1 MRLRTL
7 TPLLILLCAVTGLGQ
22 DNKCVLKLSELPDSP
37 ELLGFRMGMST
48 AEVKLHIPQVV
59 FGRVNEFGL
68 SKTSLSPD
76 FDPQIDKAS
85 LPGIRTVSLDFVDGR
100 LTSLWL
106 GFDGSYKWQTVPDF
120 VNGISQALHLPD
132 EWRAWK
138 VRGQQLSCADFQ
150 MTVLIVAEGP
160 SFRIIDQT
168 AEQTVAARR
177 AAKEEQ
183 DAALEEG
190 ESSEIV
196 ADRHA
201 RVYYLENCRPT
212 DEIKQ
217 ENRVIFKTKEEAE
230 KAGYKPAK
238 ACQ

>member
-1 MRLRTL
+1 
-7 TPLLILLCAVTGLGQ
+7 
-22 DNKCVLKLSELPDSP
+22 
-37 ELLGFRMGMST
+37 
-48 AEVKLHIPQVV
+48 
-59 FGRVNEFGL
+59 
-68 SKTSLSPD
+68 
-76 FDPQIDKAS
+76 
-85 LPGIRTVSLDFVDGR
+85 
-100 LTSLWL
+100 
-106 GFDGSYKWQTVPDF
+106 
-120 VNGISQALHLPD
+120 
-132 EWRAWK
+132 
-138 VRGQQLSCADFQ
+138 

-168 AEQTVAARR
+168 GEQTVAARR
-177 AAKEEQ
+177 VAKEEQ

-201 RVYYLENCRPT
+201 RVYYLENCPPP